1 VAGDARR
8 QRAAD
13 RPAAPGLHGS
23 SGARVRSARGSGLTE
38 RLCIVDVGLDGLDGA
53 IGATF
58 LVDDELVLVDP
69 GPSTGLGRLEER
81 AAAVGL
87 VLGDVRHLFLTHVHL
102 DHAGAAGH
110 LAAANPRLRVHVH
123 IDGAPH
129 IADPERLVSSTR
141 RTFGDA
147 HDRLWGEV
155 RPVPRD
161 RIHAWSPGDRGPLP
175 WLRAIPTPGHAGHH
189 ISYLDETDGTLVAGD
204 ALGILLDDRAPVHP
218 ATPPPGVDVAAWMD
232 TLERIRSVG
241 PDRAVWTHFG
251 LHDDPVGRA
260 AEFSQTLRDFHAR
273 VSEALARG
281 DAEADADAF
290 EVEVRDRLRPSLGDA
305 VDRYFDVFA
314 AATDYAG
321 MRRFVHKHPE
331 WRS

>member
-1 VAGDARR
+1 M
-8 QRAAD
+8 
-13 RPAAPGLHGS
+13 
-23 SGARVRSARGSGLTE
+23 
-38 RLCIVDVGLDGLDGA
+38 
-53 IGATF
+53 
-58 LVDDELVLVDP
+58 
-69 GPSTGLGRLEER
+69 
-81 AAAVGL
+81 
-87 VLGDVRHLFLTHVHL
+87 RHLCLTHVHL

-147 HDRLWGEV
+147 HDRLWGDV

-161 RIHAWSPGDRGPLP
+161 QVHPWSPGDRGPLS

-218 ATPPPGVDVAAWMD
+218 ATPPPGVDVGAWLD
-232 TLERIRSVG
+232 TLDRIRSVG
-241 PDRAVWTHFG
+241 PERAVWTHFG

-260 AEFSQTLRDFHAR
+260 SEFSATLRGFHAR

-281 DAEADADAF
+281 DGAADADALAF
-290 EVEVRDRLRPSLGDA
+290 EVEVRDRLRAFLGDE
-305 VDRYFDVFA
+305 VDRYFDAFA

-321 MRRFVHKHPE
+321 MRRFVRKNPE
-331 WRS
+331 WRP